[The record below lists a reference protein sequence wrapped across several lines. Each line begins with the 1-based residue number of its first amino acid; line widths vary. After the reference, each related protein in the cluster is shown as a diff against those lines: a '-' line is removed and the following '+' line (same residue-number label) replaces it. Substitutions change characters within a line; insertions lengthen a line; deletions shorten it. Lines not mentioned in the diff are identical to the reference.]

1 MWILILIY
9 SYLAF
14 RHEQLIYKS
23 QKRRNRSFMSIF
35 FCQLATNH
43 VCGRRFAEHT
53 LFLLVSETTDNCGDK
68 VQLISLVDGK
78 IY

>member
-35 FCQLATNH
+35 FVNLPQTMY
-43 VCGRRFAEHT
+43 AEEDLQNTHYS
-53 LFLLVSETTDNCGDK
+53 FL
-68 VQLISLVDGK
+68 SLKRQIIVGTK
-78 IY
+78 YN

>member
-23 QKRRNRSFMSIF
+23 QKRRNRSFISIF
-35 FCQLATNH
+35 FVNLPQTMLL
-43 VCGRRFAEHT
+43 FAEEDLQNTHYS
-53 LFLLVSETTDNCGDK
+53 FL
-68 VQLISLVDGK
+68 SLKRQIIVGTK
-78 IY
+78 YN